1 MLVLMH
7 KDHRPE
13 DLEQVLACITRLGFQ
28 SHVLPGEHSL
38 AIGVT
43 GNQSSQARE
52 QLSQLDGVKEVIR
65 VSSPFKLAGRSFNP
79 ADSVIK
85 VGSACFGPGH
95 FVLMAGPCAV
105 ESEEQTLRLA
115 HKVKAAGAHILRGG
129 AYKPRTSPYSFH
141 GMGVEGLKILAQARQ
156 ETGLPVVSEALDME
170 SLDAVYEYADMIQIG
185 TRNMQNFTLLKAAG
199 QLDKPVLLKRGLS
212 ATIDEWLMAAEYILS
227 EGNERVVL
235 CERGLRHYDP
245 YTRNLLDLGAV
256 LVIKELSHLPVVID
270 PSHSLGRR
278 EMVLPAARAALAIG
292 AQGLLVDVHDRP
304 AEALCDGPQAISPES
319 FQQMQTQL
327 TALGSVLGIQV

>member
-7 KDHRPE
+7 KDHRPA
-13 DLEQVLACITRLGFQ
+13 DLEQVLARIAHLGFQ

-65 VSSPFKLAGRSFNP
+65 VSSPFKLAGRGFKP
-79 ADSVIK
+79 ADSVIQ

-95 FVLMAGPCAV
+95 FVSMAGPCAV

-115 HKVKAAGAHILRGG
+115 HKVKAAGAQILRGG

-141 GMGVEGLKILAQARQ
+141 GMGIEGLKILARARQ
-156 ETGLPVVSEALDME
+156 ETGLPVVTEAVDME
-170 SLDAVYEYADMIQIG
+170 SLEAVYEYADMIQIG

-227 EGNERVVL
+227 EGNEQVIL

-256 LVIKELSHLPVVID
+256 LVIKELSHLPIVID

-319 FQQMQTQL
+319 FQEMQTQL
-327 TALGSVLGIQV
+327 AALGAVLNIQV